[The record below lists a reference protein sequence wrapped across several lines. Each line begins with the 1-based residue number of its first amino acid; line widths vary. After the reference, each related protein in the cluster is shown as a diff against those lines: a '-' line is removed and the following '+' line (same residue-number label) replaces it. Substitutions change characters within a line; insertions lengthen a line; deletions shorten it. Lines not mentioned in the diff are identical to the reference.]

1 MFLEVVI
8 NALVSLLV
16 TGREDLT
23 GQLEGGEACFHTLFK
38 ECSSSLPTLMETY
51 GEISSHLQGLG
62 NGKKNGPQV
71 VSCYSLQGSPLVP
84 TAASSHISETLT
96 TS

>member
-62 NGKKNGPQV
+62 NGKKKW
-71 VSCYSLQGSPLVP
+71 
-84 TAASSHISETLT
+84 A
-96 TS
+96 TSGVML